1 MAINILI
8 LEPINGTVL
17 SSLKSP
23 NIFKESSY
31 ALHFKMEKL
40 GFLQDLP
47 LTFSKDEITVKG
59 HSYLSYFKKKKKKVQ
74 TMVLFTKQTTT
85 SAKWWSHCLVGNELP
100 GSSNKGTTFFL
111 KYLPSWVFYSCLT
124 VLNTEH

>member
-8 LEPINGTVL
+8 LEPINGTIL
-17 SSLKSP
+17 SPLKSP

-47 LTFSKDEITVKG
+47 LTFSKDEVTVKE
-59 HSYLSYFKKKKKKVQ
+59 HSNLSYLKKKKMPKLWFYLQSRLPPLLNDGVTVQ
-74 TMVLFTKQTTT
+74 LEMNCLEAATKEIH
-85 SAKWWSHCLVGNELP
+85 S
-100 GSSNKGTTFFL
+100 F
-111 KYLPSWVFYSCLT
+111 
-124 VLNTEH
+124 

>member
-59 HSYLSYFKKKKKKVQ
+59 HSYLSYFKEKKKKKSK
-74 TMVLFTKQTTT
+74 LWF
-85 SAKWWSHCLVGNELP
+85 
-100 GSSNKGTTFFL
+100 
-111 KYLPSWVFYSCLT
+111 YLQSRLQPLLNDGVT
-124 VLNTEH
+124 V